1 MNNELILY
9 ESDGLSFRID
19 VRVEQ
24 ETVWLNRQQLA
35 TLFERDV
42 KTIGKHINNVFA
54 EGELESYSVVAKFA
68 TTALDGKTYQV
79 EYYNLDVIISVGYRV
94 KSKQGTQ
101 FRIWTNTVLKEHL
114 LKGHTLNNRIST
126 IENNVHNLINKVEG
140 IQLQIS
146 ADLPPNQGI
155 FFDGQNYD
163 AYDFVND
170 LIKKANKSIILID
183 NYIDETV
190 ITQLTKKAKN
200 VKVYLLSK
208 SIKAQLKLD
217 IEKANSQYPTF
228 KAISFAKAHDRFLII
243 DQKDIYHIGASLKD
257 LGKKWFAFSKL
268 EADSVTILQSIKKL
282 I

>member
-101 FRIWTNTVLKEHL
+101 FRIWANTVLKEHL

-155 FFDGQNYD
+155 FFDGQTYD

-268 EADSVTILQSIKKL
+268 EVDSVTILQSIKAL
-282 I
+282 L